1 MSSWL
6 SFSVFKIILGESINV
21 KEDKRIHVFSLLVHY
36 IGVHDSFFT
45 LVIYVVIY
53 AQIDRNT
60 KSIGHR

>member
-21 KEDKRIHVFSLLVHY
+21 KEDKRRHVFSLLVHY